1 MRLAGTMS
9 QLLAG
14 RVAKQVLLGLAVIEG
29 IFLAESLTGI
39 LERVL
44 RYGGST
50 LDALGV
56 LFLTSP
62 EIFDFALPLAILVGV
77 YFSLNA
83 SREDGEFIVCSAAGI
98 PWLRIPGFVAVVG
111 AAGFALCLVFAGY
124 VSPLAATLKRA
135 VIYDLQVRQI
145 RQQISDSSPR
155 DTIETYG
162 GRTFIATSETAGGK
176 RLGQLFV
183 HHPVEDGQ
191 FRITQTRDWSVA
203 GPDQHGS
210 FLLTFDS
217 VLDYVFPA
225 SFGQPP
231 SDKDARTAQTPPGQP
246 SSDQPGLTAIRAES
260 VTLPVNLNQIIDE
273 VDRLRQRGEFN
284 LSEALGAVL
293 TPAVSGPEVQRRAGE
308 ILGRAILCPI
318 AALFALAALAH
329 AGRGWRR
336 YAALPLATV
345 GVLAF
350 DTASR
355 AMLGIAAQSGA
366 MSLLFAALGLLLA
379 GALPALALIVATG
392 EKIIRPTE
400 GRA

>member
-9 QLLAG
+9 RLLAS
-14 RVAKQVLLGLAVIEG
+14 RVARQVLLGLAVIEG

-39 LERVL
+39 LERTL
-44 RYGGST
+44 RYGGSG
-50 LDALGV
+50 LDVLGV
-56 LFLTSP
+56 LILTGP

-135 VIYDLQVRQI
+135 AIYELQVRQI

-162 GRTFIATSETAGGK
+162 GRTFIASSETVDG
-176 RLGQLFV
+176 RRRGQLFV

-191 FRITQTRDWSVA
+191 LRVTQTRDWGVA
-203 GPDQHGS
+203 GPDPQGS
-210 FLLTFDS
+210 FVITFDS
-217 VLDYVFPA
+217 VLDYVFPVA
-225 SFGQPP
+225 FGSPAQDGQAAP
-231 SDKDARTAQTPPGQP
+231 SPER
-246 SSDQPGLTAIRAES
+246 PGLTAIEAQS

-273 VDRLRQRGEFN
+273 ADRLRQRGEFTFT
-284 LSEALGAVL
+284 EALGAVAAAAAD
-293 TPAVSGPEVQRRAGE
+293 PQVQRRGGE

-329 AGRGWRR
+329 ARRGWRR
-336 YAALPLATV
+336 YTVLPLAAV
-345 GVLAF
+345 AVLAF

-355 AMLGIAAQSGA
+355 AMLGGAAQSGA
-366 MSLLFAALGLLLA
+366 ATLVLAAAGLLLA